1 MPIVTYSVLAIMAAM
16 EREAKLRKLHAMKR
30 KVPHMTA
37 AALSGLLQEVHEHGS
52 VDLFQRKHVREATE
66 HHLEQFQT
74 YGSLIKTVELVA
86 CDGSMLSIPIINLFS
101 LIGGAYGQGGGFTAL
116 IEETLRTCPNSVDE
130 PWSILLYTDEI
141 VPGNPLSH
149 ENRRKVT
156 VVYVSFLQFGSIR
169 LSQECS
175 WLTLACVRSSVLG
188 TVKAGLSQLIKV
200 VVKDVFQSN
209 LVDLSHGGLLLKG
222 PNGNRQRLWLKLG
235 GFVQDGLA
243 HKQMMSIKG
252 DNGTRC
258 CVLCKNIVSKNSG
271 LLDEEGTELLHT
283 ELVTESSCDFTTD
296 EDLWSSIS
304 RLKKF
309 QAELILVCCQKLLCF
324 VLFLKSFVF

>member
-1 MPIVTYSVLAIMAAM
+1 MD
-16 EREAKLRKLHAMKR
+16 REAKLRKLHAMKS

-37 AALSGLLQEVHEHGS
+37 AALPGLLQEVHEHGS

-66 HHLEQFQT
+66 KHLEQFQG
-74 YGSLIKTVELVA
+74 YGKLIKTVDLVGS
-86 CDGSMLSIPIINLFS
+86 DGSMVAIPIINVFS
-101 LIGGAYGQGGGFTAL
+101 LIDGAYGQGGGYTAL
-116 IEETLRTCPNSVDE
+116 IDETLRTCPNSVDE

-141 VPGNPLSH
+141 VPGNVLSH
-149 ENRRKVT
+149 ENKRKVT
-156 VVYVSFLQFGSIR
+156 VVYMSILQFGAIR

-188 TVKAGLSQLIKV
+188 TVKAGLSQLTKV
-200 VVKDVFQSN
+200 VVKDLFQN
-209 LVDLSHGGLLLKG
+209 TLVDLPTGGLLLKG

-243 HKQMMSIKG
+243 HKQMFSIKG

-258 CVLCKNIVSKNSG
+258 CVLCKNIISKNSG
-271 LLDEEGTELLHT
+271 ILDEEGTELLKT
-283 ELVTESSCDFTTD
+283 ELVTESACDFTTD
-296 EDLWSSIS
+296 EDLWPSLS

-309 QAELILVCCQKLLCF
+309 HVELILVCGQTPLCF
-324 VLFLKSFVF
+324 VVFLKSFIVFYL